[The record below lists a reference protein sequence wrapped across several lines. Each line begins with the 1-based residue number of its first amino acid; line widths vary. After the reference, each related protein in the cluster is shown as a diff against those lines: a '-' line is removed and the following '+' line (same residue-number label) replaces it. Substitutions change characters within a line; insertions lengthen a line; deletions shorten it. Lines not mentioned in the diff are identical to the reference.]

1 MAPNGRAG
9 TILTVFVGALLLL
22 MGLVLTAG
30 GIWLAT
36 LGGSLYYLLAGMA
49 LAISGWLILRRS
61 AAGVWLYVAV
71 FVVTVIW
78 ALWEVGLDA
87 WALVP
92 RIFAPGVLLILV
104 LAVLASW
111 RGGRRNSLLPLGG
124 AVAASLVFK
133 PLTGVLR
140 ASDPRVAGTGAGRER
155 ELRLGGR
162 WGRC

>member
-92 RIFAPGVLLILV
+92 RIFAPG
-104 LAVLASW
+104 AW
-111 RGGRRNSLLPLGG
+111 WGGRREPGLPCRG
-124 AVAASLVFK
+124 AFAQSVGAASDC
-133 PLTGVLR
+133 R
-140 ASDPRVAGTGAGRER
+140 AGAAREAADRSLAGG
-155 ELRLGGR
+155 
-162 WGRC
+162 